1 MKAEN
6 DFSLILRTFAEAKI
20 DFIVVGAIAVIAQG
34 IILTTDDVDVVYSRA
49 RENLTR
55 IVAALTPFEPY
66 LRGAPLGLPLHLDER
81 TLRNG
86 LNFTFET
93 KHRKC
98 RSAWRSQWRRNV
110 RGTEAFCGNQNRFWR
125 SIPQRRTRKVDRS

>member
-49 RENLTR
+49 PENLTR
-55 IVAALTPFEPY
+55 IVAALTPSNLTCAGL
-66 LRGAPLGLPLHLDER
+66 LRDCP
-81 TLRNG
+81 
-86 LNFTFET
+86 
-93 KHRKC
+93 
-98 RSAWRSQWRRNV
+98 
-110 RGTEAFCGNQNRFWR
+110 
-125 SIPQRRTRKVDRS
+125 SIWMNALCAMA